1 MTTTLLGNYCAGEA
15 VQGGDIFSQARKL
28 RSILGDYE
36 LGIMRVRLNLG
47 DTVYVSDEDDH
58 GIIEQFVPYGRVIVR
73 LVRKGKVLKLNR
85 GDVKK
90 SRQ

>member
-1 MTTTLLGNYCAGEA
+1 MG
-15 VQGGDIFSQARKL
+15 V
-28 RSILGDYE
+28 
-36 LGIMRVRLNLG
+36 MRVRLSLG
-47 DTVYVSDEDDH
+47 DTVYVSDEHDH
-58 GIIEQFVPYGRVIVR
+58 GVIEQFVPYGRLIVR

>member
-1 MTTTLLGNYCAGEA
+1 M
-15 VQGGDIFSQARKL
+15 
-28 RSILGDYE
+28 
-36 LGIMRVRLNLG
+36 GIMRVRLNLG

>member
-1 MTTTLLGNYCAGEA
+1 MRNYRTEKH
-15 VQGGDIFSQARKL
+15 QAETYFL
-28 RSILGDYE
+28 RPEGKRNILGDYK

-73 LVRKGKVLKLNR
+73 LVKKGKVLKLNR